1 MFFQGAWA
9 MLLVNCSRLVACD
22 DISPL
27 IGSDQAYSGKA
38 LFTLIL
44 HVSWFSF
51 PTLVARCHIPHQPW
65 PSWCWWL
72 VWPQWYITLT
82 LCGMESWPNWVYHY
96 VFGFYCLWKPPLQ
109 EANKKIIL
117 HRIMLKWLLDPGS
130 EWMVWMVKP
139 SVAGFLRMCDII
151 KNVSCAASLKEVE
164 K

>member
-9 MLLVNCSRLVACD
+9 MVLVNCSRLVACD

-27 IGSDQAYSGKA
+27 IGSDQAYSGKV

-44 HVSWFSF
+44 SLHLWPGVIF
-51 PTLVARCHIPHQPW
+51 HISHGLHDVDGW
-65 PSWCWWL
+65 SDL
-72 VWPQWYITLT
+72 SDVTLT
-82 LCGMESWPNWVYHY
+82 LCGIESWPNWVYHY